1 MRTKYI
7 VRKIDNGKNLPI
19 WYYGK
24 GNLVEIVHFNR
35 KIIIKPTDYIRI
47 VDEFGKRRQGLKA
60 IKVVESLGLSNDND
74 LYEHN
79 DKVHFDFF
87 GEFDFIYINLQNRAE
102 ESLFNDE
109 VPTYTEAIKYAQ
121 SIIKKDSFWIDTAK
135 PISKVTT
142 IGANSNWVKYV
153 IMEETFVPPKRKNE

>member
-7 VRKIDNGKNLPI
+7 VRKIDAGKDLPI

-24 GNLVEIVHFNR
+24 RVIVEIVHLNR

-47 VDEFGKRRQGLKA
+47 TDESGKSRRGTKA
-60 IKVVESLGLSNDND
+60 IKVLESFGFSNDND

-79 DKVHFDFF
+79 KTVFHNFF
-87 GEFDFIYINLQNRAE
+87 GEFDFTYINLLNGEE
-102 ESLFNDE
+102 ESLGNDE

-121 SIIKKDSFWIDTAK
+121 ATIKKDKFWIDTAK
-135 PISKVTT
+135 PIKKVTT
-142 IGANSNWVKYV
+142 VGVNENWLRYV
-153 IMEETFVPPKRKNE
+153 VMEETFVQPTKNE